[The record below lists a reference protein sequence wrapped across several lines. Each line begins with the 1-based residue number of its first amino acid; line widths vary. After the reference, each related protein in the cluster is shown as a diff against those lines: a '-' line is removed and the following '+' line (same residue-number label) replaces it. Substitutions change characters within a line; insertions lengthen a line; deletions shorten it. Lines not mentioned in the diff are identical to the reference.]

1 MLYTEYMKTL
11 GVCPFCRTDDRLIK
25 DNEYAFLTY
34 SLAPYSEHHLLVSPK
49 RHVES
54 FLDLTEGE
62 FRDIE
67 ELLRNGA
74 KLLQLLGHTDY
85 SILVRNGD
93 DSGKSV
99 RHLHYHIVP
108 HVHIGDLDHNGEER
122 RILTEREIDA
132 LMDECARYQSDL

>member
-11 GVCPFCRTDDRLIK
+11 DRCPFCRTDDRRIRE
-25 DNEYAFLTY
+25 NGRAILTY
-34 SLAPYSEHHLLVSPK
+34 SLAPYHEHHLLVVPK
-49 RHVES
+49 RHVET

-62 FRDIE
+62 SRDIE
-67 ELLRNGA
+67 ELLRSGA

-99 RHLHYHIVP
+99 KHLHYHIVP
-108 HVHIGDLDHNGEER
+108 FVHIGDLDHDGDER
-122 RILTEREIDA
+122 RILTEEEVDA
-132 LMDECARYQSDL
+132 LMDECARFETMI